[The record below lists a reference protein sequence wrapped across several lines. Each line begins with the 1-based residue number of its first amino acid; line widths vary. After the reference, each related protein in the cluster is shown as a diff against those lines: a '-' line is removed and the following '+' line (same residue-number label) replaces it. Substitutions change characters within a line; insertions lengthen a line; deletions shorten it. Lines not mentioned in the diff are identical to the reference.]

1 MRSSILPQKGRDE
14 RFLRRQREDEEE
26 EERPRSGR
34 EERGREER
42 GEEVT
47 RAALGAIAR
56 LRTRRMC
63 NSMKEKT
70 ANCFPIVC
78 ELFINLK
85 TCFHIVLANIDE
97 MLATSDHIL

>member
-1 MRSSILPQKGRDE
+1 MRSSTLAQKGRE
-14 RFLRRQREDEEE
+14 GRFLRRQREDEEK

-56 LRTRRMC
+56 LRTRRTGD
-63 NSMKEKT
+63 SMKEII
-70 ANCFPIVC
+70 ANCFPIICYLV
-78 ELFINLK
+78 
-85 TCFHIVLANIDE
+85 IVHQFE
-97 MLATSDHIL
+97 GMFSYCSG